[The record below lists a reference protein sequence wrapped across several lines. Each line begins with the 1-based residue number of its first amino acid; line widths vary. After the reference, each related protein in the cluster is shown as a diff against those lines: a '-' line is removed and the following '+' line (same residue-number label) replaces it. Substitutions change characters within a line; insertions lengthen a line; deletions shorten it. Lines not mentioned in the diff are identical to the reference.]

1 MTGGDRSAADES
13 YKAWMLRMWRVESE
27 AGPAWHASLQRV
39 GTEERCG
46 FDDVE
51 QLVAFLR
58 RQAGRPG
65 SPEGQER

>member
-1 MTGGDRSAADES
+1 MASGERHAADEA

-58 RQAGRPG
+58 SQAAPPTPLERQV
-65 SPEGQER
+65 